1 MWGNNVHPSVIHHP
15 FINFCYVTGF
25 EGSSGNDERRERK
38 SDFENSEDQRRTR
51 IGSLKKKAINA
62 STKFKHSL
70 KRKSSRRKS
79 DVRVSSVSIEDVRDA
94 EELQAVDAFRQTLIL
109 DELLPEKHDDYH
121 MMLSYMGTIT
131 GISDLDHVRWANSHW
146 RSVKVGWDES
156 TAGERQPRVSLW
168 ETEPLTTFPMYPSP
182 FPLKLKRPW
191 PPGLPSFNGIRDDD
205 LGMNSPLM
213 CIQDMRVVDPS
224 KQAPPSL
231 LQFQQPQSVPN
242 RPAGP
247 VAGQMLQQSQP
258 QPAFIQSVEESQVQ
272 VQHQPHLLQQQLQH
286 QHSFTNQQ
294 QQQAAASQQQQH
306 RSSSSIAAAAA
317 AAAANA

>member
-62 STKFKHSL
+62 FTKFKHSL

-121 MMLSYMGTIT
+121 MMLSFENLEAIRSAGVKCPLLCKEFIIEAWQIYYARTKGADAILLIAAVLPDIDIRYMTKICKILG
-131 GISDLDHVRWANSHW
+131 L
-146 RSVKVGWDES
+146 
-156 TAGERQPRVSLW
+156 TALVE
-168 ETEPLTTFPMYPSP
+168 
-182 FPLKLKRPW
+182 
-191 PPGLPSFNGIRDDD
+191 
-205 LGMNSPLM
+205 
-213 CIQDMRVVDPS
+213 DMRVVDPS

-294 QQQAAASQQQQH
+294 QQQAAASQQQQQQMLDH
-306 RSSSSIAAAAA
+306 QHVSSVVSALSQFASSSQAQSPSLQAISVCLYF
-317 AAAANA
+317 